1 MVLYSIVEDIQNDEQ
16 SNAAEKKRVG
26 RGITKLENV
35 FSRKP
40 DVPKIQ
46 ILLNARGQ
54 PVGQSSKKFA
64 RAIGCL
70 VRKEISIGQSDWRL
84 VKRADKLKLWDAVK
98 EYFDIDGAG
107 FNWVMRTAG
116 KKWKNFRSDLKKRY
130 FNPDINIE
138 EILECPDK
146 RVNPEDWK
154 YLYAYWM
161 SSEFEVRTI

>member
-16 SNAAEKKRVG
+16 INAAEKKRVG
-26 RGITKLENV
+26 RGITKLENI

-54 PVGQSSKKFA
+54 PVGQSCKKFA

-70 VRKEISIGQSDWRL
+70 VRKEMSIGQSDWRL

-98 EYFDIDGAG
+98 EYFDIDGVG
-107 FNWVMRTAG
+107 FNWVMRTAD
-116 KKWKNFRSDLKKRY
+116 KK
-130 FNPDINIE
+130 
-138 EILECPDK
+138 
-146 RVNPEDWK
+146 
-154 YLYAYWM
+154 
-161 SSEFEVRTI
+161 